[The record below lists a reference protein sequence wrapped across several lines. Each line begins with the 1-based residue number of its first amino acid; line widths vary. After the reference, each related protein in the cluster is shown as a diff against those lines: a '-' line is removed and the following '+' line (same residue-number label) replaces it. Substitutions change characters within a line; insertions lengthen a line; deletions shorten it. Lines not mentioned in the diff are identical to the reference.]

1 MLGLS
6 RFGYL
11 YYILSFTMKTIA
23 NFGTLMEAELLKL
36 KLASCGIDAF
46 IPDELTAGVA
56 PHIFATRSGIRVQV
70 ADTDFE
76 NAQEL
81 MVSAVMESE
90 TPAEE
95 NE

>member
-1 MLGLS
+1 M
-6 RFGYL
+6 
-11 YYILSFTMKTIA
+11 MKTIA

-70 ADTDFE
+70 ADSDFE
-76 NAQEL
+76 NAKEL
-81 MVSAVMESE
+81 MVSGVMESGN
-90 TPAEE
+90 PDGE

>member
-1 MLGLS
+1 
-6 RFGYL
+6 
-11 YYILSFTMKTIA
+11 
-23 NFGTLMEAELLKL
+23 MEAELLKL
-36 KLASCGIDAF
+36 QLASCGIDAF

-76 NAQEL
+76 DAREL
-81 MVSAVMESE
+81 MASAVMESE
-90 TPAEE
+90 NSDGQ

>member
-1 MLGLS
+1 M
-6 RFGYL
+6 
-11 YYILSFTMKTIA
+11 MKTIA

-56 PHIFATRSGIRVQV
+56 PHIFANRSGIRVQV
-70 ADTDFE
+70 ADSDFE
-76 NAQEL
+76 NAKEL
-81 MVSAVMESE
+81 MVSGVMESE
-90 TPAEE
+90 NPDGE

>member
-1 MLGLS
+1 MDFYDLLS
-6 RFGYL
+6 S
-11 YYILSFTMKTIA
+11 IMITIA
-23 NFGTLMEAELLKL
+23 QYGTLMEAELLKL

-70 ADTDFE
+70 ANSDFE
-76 NAQEL
+76 NAKEL
-81 MVSAVMESE
+81 MASGVMESE
-90 TPAEE
+90 NSDGE